1 MAAARMGFWSS
12 VVSSV
17 ARAGSGLPIPRA
29 TITMVS
35 ATRSLS
41 SLAAMFRSRLS
52 HIRPSRPNTGL
63 LAVLIGLVLSV
74 TAPPALASP
83 AEPPAAFTQ
92 ARLWLDTG
100 RVPEPGV
107 AAPDA
112 PPFVAVI
119 LRLNGRVVGMGKSGG
134 TAPGSLEEAMAR
146 ALKAARADEAVRV
159 LGDDALS
166 RLTLELELGQAAEPL
181 VGATFEQAIAPL
193 QPAMQGLALRHGE
206 AWAYLPASHVLAR
219 GMAAPLSRSVLA
231 LLNEL
236 RLPPRDLPELRA
248 GGSTALYAVPC
259 QRWVQATPH
268 DAPQRVMRLAEP
280 LPREPLP
287 SDRLARATC
296 DLADY
301 LARQLRGPASPPQT
315 EAEAAM
321 RATLARLGL
330 RGTYQPIADEHLEV
344 TASPADQALVAF
356 ALARAGELARC
367 PSMSPSPTSSA
378 RTLLAALEA
387 VEPGETPPLTSPAA
401 CALSLLADATL
412 TRDPAGGGA
421 ALSPTFRTAA
431 AESVARTAAA
441 TATGPAPQMDRA
453 LALAAAAAS
462 QRIDRPVM
470 PREALVAALAQ
481 AWTQVDRHTA
491 LVTAP
496 WLLLAERELGDAGA
510 ATRMA
515 STLPELDI
523 ACEALVTTQAAAL
536 ATAPED
542 AWGAYVVL
550 DASGARA
557 TAQSARP
564 MLFLAWYAPTV
575 SGQPSR
581 RDALHA
587 SLRAAA
593 RFLAQL
599 QAGPACAYTLRAP
612 DRAFGG
618 VMQAPYDP
626 TQHPAAQGMALLALV
641 ETAALLGPTP
651 ETPQPTP

>member
-1 MAAARMGFWSS
+1 
-12 VVSSV
+12 
-17 ARAGSGLPIPRA
+17 
-29 TITMVS
+29 
-35 ATRSLS
+35 
-41 SLAAMFRSRLS
+41 
-52 HIRPSRPNTGL
+52 
-63 LAVLIGLVLSV
+63 
-74 TAPPALASP
+74 
-83 AEPPAAFTQ
+83 
-92 ARLWLDTG
+92 
-100 RVPEPGV
+100 
-107 AAPDA
+107 
-112 PPFVAVI
+112 
-119 LRLNGRVVGMGKSGG
+119 MGKSGG
-134 TAPGSLEEAMAR
+134 AAPGSLEDAVAR

-166 RLTLELELGQAAEPL
+166 RLTLELEMAQVVEPL

-206 AWAYLPASHVLAR
+206 AWAYLPVSHVLAR

-248 GGSTALYAVPC
+248 GGSTALYAVPS

-268 DAPQRVMRLAEP
+268 EPPQRVMRLSAP

-287 SDRLARATC
+287 SDRLARALC

-301 LARQLRGPASPPQT
+301 LSRQLRGPASPPQS

-321 RATLARLGL
+321 RATLARLGM
-330 RGTYQPIADEHLEV
+330 RGTYQPIADEHLEI

-356 ALARAGELARC
+356 ALARAGEVARC
-367 PSMSPSPTSSA
+367 PSVDPSPTSSA
-378 RTLLAALEA
+378 RTLLTALEA
-387 VEPGETPPLTSPAA
+387 VEPGETQPLSSPAA

-412 TRDPAGGGA
+412 TRNPAGGGA
-421 ALSPTFRTAA
+421 ALSPAFRTAA
-431 AESVARTAAA
+431 AEGVARTAAA
-441 TATGPAPQMDRA
+441 SATGAAPQMDRA

-462 QRIDRPVM
+462 QRIDRPIM
-470 PREALVAALAQ
+470 PRDALIAALAQ

-491 LVTAP
+491 LMAAP
-496 WLLLAERELGDAGA
+496 WLLLAERDLSDAGA
-510 ATRMA
+510 ASRMA
-515 STLPELDI
+515 GALPELDI
-523 ACEALVTTQAAAL
+523 ACEALVSTQAAAL

-550 DASGARA
+550 DAAGARA

-564 MLFLAWYAPTV
+564 MLLLALYAPTV
-575 SGQPSR
+575 SGQPNR

-599 QAGPACAYTLRAP
+599 QAGPACAYTLREP

-618 VMQAPYDP
+618 VMHAPYDP

-641 ETAALLGPTP
+641 ETEALLDHPPPPTP
-651 ETPQPTP
+651 SAP

>member
-1 MAAARMGFWSS
+1 
-12 VVSSV
+12 
-17 ARAGSGLPIPRA
+17 
-29 TITMVS
+29 
-35 ATRSLS
+35 
-41 SLAAMFRSRLS
+41 MFRSRLS
-52 HIRPSRPNTGL
+52 HIRPSRPTAGL
-63 LAVLIGLVLSV
+63 LAVLIGPVPSATALPAVASPSILAIPALSAV
-74 TAPPALASP
+74 TPPPADDP
-83 AEPPAAFTQ
+83 AAPPAAFAQ
-92 ARLWLDTG
+92 ARHWLDTG
-100 RVPEPGV
+100 HVPEPRA

-134 TAPGSLEEAMAR
+134 AAPGQLEVAMAR
-146 ALKAARADEAVRV
+146 ALKSARADEAVRV
-159 LGDDALS
+159 LGDDALP
-166 RLTLELELGQAAEPL
+166 RLTLELEVAQAAEPL

-193 QPAMQGLALRHGE
+193 QPALQGLALRHGE
-206 AWAYLPASHVLAR
+206 AWSYLPASHVLAR

-248 GGSTALYAVPC
+248 GGSTALYAVPS

-268 DAPQRVMRLAEP
+268 DPPQRVMRLSAP
-280 LPREPLP
+280 LPREPLQ

-301 LARQLRGPASPPQT
+301 LARQLRGPASPPQS

-330 RGTYQPIADEHLEV
+330 RGTYQPIADEHLEI

-367 PSMSPSPTSSA
+367 PSLEPSPTGSA

-387 VEPGETPPLTSPAA
+387 VEPGEAPPLSSPAA

-412 TRDPAGGGA
+412 TRDPAAGSA
-421 ALSPTFRTAA
+421 ALTPAFRAAA
-431 AESVARTAAA
+431 AEGVARTATA
-441 TATGPAPQMDRA
+441 TAAGPAQQMDRA
-453 LALAAAAAS
+453 LALAAAAAC
-462 QRIDRPVM
+462 QRIDRPIM
-470 PREALVAALAQ
+470 PRDALIAALAQ
-481 AWTQVDRHTA
+481 AWTQVDRNTA
-491 LVTAP
+491 LVAAP
-496 WLLLAERELGDAGA
+496 WLLLAERELADTGA

-515 STLPELDI
+515 GTLPELDI
-523 ACEALVTTQAAAL
+523 ACEALVSMQAAAL
-536 ATAPED
+536 AAAPDD

-550 DASGARA
+550 DATGARA

-564 MLFLAWYAPTV
+564 MLLLALYAPTV

-587 SLRAAA
+587 SLLAAA

-599 QAGPACAYTLRAP
+599 QAGPACAYTLREP

-626 TQHPAAQGMALLALV
+626 SQHPAAQGMALLALV
-641 ETAALLGPTP
+641 EAAALLDRPPAPTQTAP
-651 ETPQPTP
+651 